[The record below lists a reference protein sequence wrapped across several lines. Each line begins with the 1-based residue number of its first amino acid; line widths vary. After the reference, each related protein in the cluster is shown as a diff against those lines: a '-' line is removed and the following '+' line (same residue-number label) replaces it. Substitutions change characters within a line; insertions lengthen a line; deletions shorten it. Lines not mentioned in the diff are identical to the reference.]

1 MLRRASALHE
11 TSPLVALHIC
21 SHELGRCGGS
31 LLLRYGKE
39 GRLVEEQVLT
49 HTQEVDQEELQIEVI
64 NDLGRFNSIAAEW
77 DRLVDRSNV
86 ERLFVSHAWLRTW
99 WEAFAGDKELH
110 ILAIRKRGE
119 LVGAAPMMRSRQ
131 CMYGLRIHS
140 VESIYNHHT
149 PRFDFII
156 AAGANET
163 VYRTL
168 WNHICHGDDCE
179 TVVLRQV
186 PDNSPTLPAFER
198 LARADGWLSGQW
210 IAPPSPYIPLNCT
223 YEEFLETLRSGHKY
237 NLRKRYERLSKA
249 GTIDVE
255 VVTEKQHVRE
265 VMHDGL
271 RIEAAAWKGN
281 KGTAII
287 SDAAVTEFYMRL
299 AEREADLGQLRLSFL
314 RVGGKR
320 ISFNFAL
327 CSQGK
332 LYGVKIGYDP
342 EYHAY
347 SPGNMLLNLI
357 LQDACGRELSEY
369 DFLGIDDEWKSE
381 WTNAKRG
388 HRWLFLFRDRGRARL
403 LHYLKF
409 SVVPVVKPQLGRLC
423 TYLRGQV

>member
-1 MLRRASALHE
+1 M
-11 TSPLVALHIC
+11 
-21 SHELGRCGGS
+21 
-31 LLLRYGKE
+31 
-39 GRLVEEQVLT
+39 VEEQVLT

-198 LARADGWLSGQW
+198 LARH
-210 IAPPSPYIPLNCT
+210 PVC
-223 YEEFLETLRSGHKY
+223 
-237 NLRKRYERLSKA
+237 
-249 GTIDVE
+249 
-255 VVTEKQHVRE
+255 
-265 VMHDGL
+265 
-271 RIEAAAWKGN
+271 EA
-281 KGTAII
+281 T
-287 SDAAVTEFYMRL
+287 
-299 AEREADLGQLRLSFL
+299 
-314 RVGGKR
+314 
-320 ISFNFAL
+320 
-327 CSQGK
+327 
-332 LYGVKIGYDP
+332 
-342 EYHAY
+342 
-347 SPGNMLLNLI
+347 
-357 LQDACGRELSEY
+357 
-369 DFLGIDDEWKSE
+369 
-381 WTNAKRG
+381 
-388 HRWLFLFRDRGRARL
+388 
-403 LHYLKF
+403 
-409 SVVPVVKPQLGRLC
+409 
-423 TYLRGQV
+423 